1 MTQPNRPST
10 PALALFIRRATLEDA
25 PAISGVI
32 TSLSHH
38 FMSHPDGEEAESVL
52 RSIEPAGIAV
62 FLESPY
68 FRHWV
73 ACDQDQVIAVAGLR
87 DNAHLYHL
95 FVAREWQ
102 GCGVGR
108 TLWQHVMAAALTP
121 GNPTTRF
128 TVNSTV
134 HGQPFYERV
143 GFTVTGPLTQR
154 DGMVYTPMVM
164 LLPC

>member
-10 PALALFIRRATLEDA
+10 PAPSLLMRRATLEDA

-32 TSLSHH
+32 QSLSQH

-52 RSIEPAGIAV
+52 RSIEPAGIAG
-62 FLESPY
+62 FIESPY

-73 ACDQDQVIAVAGLR
+73 ACHQDQVIAVAGLR

-95 FVAREWQ
+95 FVARDWQ

-108 TLWQHVMAAALTP
+108 ALWQHVMAAALAT
-121 GNPTTRF
+121 GNPTRF

-134 HGQPFYERV
+134 YGQPVYERF

-154 DGMVYTPMVM
+154 DGMVYTPMTL